1 MNILAID
8 TTSAVLTAMAI
19 KNEKIFSREIN
30 VGKSGHSAILIPTVD
45 EVLKE
50 CELKPSELDV
60 VAVVVGPGSFTGI
73 RIGVAAMTAI
83 AFACGAKRIAVNTFE
98 LIAYNRARITAA
110 IDAGHGN
117 TYLAQC
123 ENGKILRTFFAESC
137 ENIVPSDAVW
147 STVTNVSEVL
157 TKVVLNKI
165 NAGEYVPVFEPVY
178 MRKSQAERNAD
189 EI

>member
-8 TTSAVLTAMAI
+8 TTSAVLSVAAI

-30 VGKSGHSAILIPTVD
+30 VGKSGHSAILLPTVD
-45 EVLKE
+45 EVLQKSG
-50 CELKPSELDV
+50 LKPSELDV
-60 VAVVVGPGSFTGI
+60 VAVAVGPGSFTGI

-83 AFACGAKRIAVNTFE
+83 AYASDAKRIAVNTFE

-117 TYLAQC
+117 TYLAEC
-123 ENGKILRTFFAESC
+123 ENGRIIRMFFAKSG
-137 ENIVPSDAVW
+137 ENTVPSDAIW
-147 STVTNVSEVL
+147 SPVTNLTEVL

-165 NAGEYVPVFEPVY
+165 NAGEYVSVFEPVY